1 MNQESSWVGYR
12 NFIVD
17 RREPESETVTSFYLI
32 PEDGA
37 DLPTY
42 LPGQSLGFAIDI
54 PGQKRP
60 VARNYTISDS
70 PKNAGYYRVSI
81 KRELA
86 PEDKPDVSAGIMSN
100 FFHDNIAAGAKVKVR
115 APSGQFVLRPE
126 GKGPVLLLSGG
137 VGCTP
142 MIAMLSAIAEARS
155 SRKVWYV
162 HGVQNGRQHAFGSH
176 IRSIAAAHENVFAH
190 ICFSRPEQS
199 DSLGVDYDSAGHV
212 TTDLLRELLPDC
224 SFQVFMCGS
233 TPFMKSLY
241 SGLIDLGFDEFQI
254 VYEFFGKASRLK

>member
-1 MNQESSWVGYR
+1 MNQKSKWIGYR
-12 NFIVD
+12 TFIVD

-32 PEDGA
+32 PEDGV

-42 LPGQSLGFAIDI
+42 LPGQALGFSIDV

-70 PKNAGYYRVSI
+70 PKNADYYRVSI

-86 PEDKPDVSAGIMSN
+86 PEDKPNVPAGIMSN
-100 FFHDNIAAGAKVKVR
+100 FFHDNIAAGSRVKVR

-126 GKGPVLLLSGG
+126 DKGPVLLLSGG

-142 MIAMLSAIAEARS
+142 MIAMLNAIVEAES

-162 HGVQNGRQHAFGSH
+162 HGVRNRRQHAFGAQ
-176 IRSIAAAHENVFAH
+176 IRSIAATHANIFSH
-190 ICFSRPEQS
+190 ICFSRPEQT
-199 DSLGVDYDSAGHV
+199 DSLGVDYDSAGHI
-212 TTDLLRELLPDC
+212 TIDLLGELLPDC

-233 TPFMKSLY
+233 TPFMRSLY
-241 SGLIDLGFDEFQI
+241 GGLIDLGFDELQI
-254 VYEFFGKASRLK
+254 VYEFFGKAFRLK

>member
-1 MNQESSWVGYR
+1 MNKKSNWVGYR
-12 NFIVD
+12 TFVVD

-32 PEDGA
+32 PEDGG
-37 DLPTY
+37 DLPGY
-42 LPGQSLGFAIDI
+42 FPGQSLGFAIDL

-81 KRELA
+81 KRELP
-86 PEDKPDVSAGIMSN
+86 PEDQPNLPAGIISN
-100 FFHDNIAAGAKVKVR
+100 FFHDKIELGAKVKVR

-142 MIAMLSAIAEARS
+142 MIAMLSAIAEAGS
-155 SRKVWYV
+155 SRMVWYV
-162 HGVQNGRQHAFGSH
+162 HGVRNGRQHAFRSH
-176 IRSIAAAHENVFAH
+176 IRSIASAHENISSH
-190 ICFSRPEQS
+190 ICYSRPEQS
-199 DSLGVDYDSAGHV
+199 DTLGVDYDSVGHV
-212 TTDLLRELLPDC
+212 TIDLLRELLPDS
-224 SFQVFMCGS
+224 SFQVFLCGS

-241 SGLIDLGFDEFQI
+241 SGLIESGFDEFQI